1 MSVRNLE
8 SLFKPRSIALIGASD
23 KPASVGG
30 VLTRNLMAAG
40 FAGPIMLVTPA
51 HASIAGTATFR
62 DVDNLPQAPELAV
75 IATPPAT
82 VPGLVAALGRRG
94 TKAAVVITAG
104 FGEGGDAAGANLRQ
118 AMLDAA
124 KPYLL
129 RVVGP
134 NCLGII
140 ASERHLNATFAHIEA
155 PRGDLAFVAQ
165 SGAIITAMLDWAAA
179 RGIGFSHVVSLGDMA
194 DVDFGDMLDYLA
206 GDTETRAILLYIEG
220 VTAPRKFMSAARVAA
235 RTKPVIVVKA
245 GRRSEGARAARSH
258 TGALAGA
265 DAVYDAAFRRAGML
279 RVYELDELFDAA
291 ETLALCDPVSGD
303 RLAVL
308 SNGGGLAVMATDS
321 LIEAGGKLAELKPE
335 TIAALD
341 RVLPHTWSHGNPIDI
356 IGDASPQ
363 RYRDAVAIARRDSNA
378 DALLVLN
385 APTAL
390 ASPVEAARVLAEAG
404 QTKPRTLLTSWVG
417 ESTADDARRVFA
429 AARIPTYATP
439 SEAVR
444 GFMHL
449 VRYRRNQEL
458 LRQVPA
464 ATSDTFTPERER
476 VRKLIDLALTQQRK
490 WLSAAESKEVLQDYG
505 IPVAVTRTAKTPDEV
520 GAIARALG
528 TACAVKILSP
538 DITHKSDV
546 GGVALDLQTP
556 AAASAEAGLMLAR
569 IRQTLPHAHIDGFT
583 VEPMVTRRDAYELIL
598 GMTDDAQFGPVILFG
613 HGGTAA
619 EIIDDKALALAPLNF
634 ALARALMTRTRIYRL
649 LQGYRNQPAA
659 ALDAIAATLVKL
671 SQLIVDFAEVAEL
684 DINPLL
690 ADAHGVIALDARIG
704 VKTASGD
711 PTARLAIRPYP
722 SALVER
728 VVLPGGHAYQ
738 LRPIRPEDA
747 ASIVALFRH
756 LEPEDIRMRF
766 FAPLTELSPVLLAR
780 LTQLDYDREMALLL
794 CDDADEGATP
804 EIVSVVRLAAGPDN
818 EQAEFAVVVRSDR
831 KGHGLGHFMMTRLI
845 AYARG
850 RGIRSLRGDVLRENR
865 LMLDLCRDLGF
876 ELTPL
881 AEDAEIVRATLELAA
896 TLVPAPA

>member
-51 HASIAGTATFR
+51 HASIAGIATFR

-82 VPGLVAALGRRG
+82 VPGLIAALGRRG

-179 RGIGFSHVVSLGDMA
+179 RGIGFSNVVSLGDMA

-476 VRKLIDLALTQQRK
+476 VRKLIDRALTEQRK

-569 IRQTLPHAHIDGFT
+569 IRRTLPHARIDGFT

-634 ALARALMTRTRIYRL
+634 ALAQALMTRTRIYRL

-704 VKTASGD
+704 VKAASGD

-804 EIVSVVRLAAGPDN
+804 EIVSVVRLAADPDN
-818 EQAEFAVVVRSDR
+818 EHAEFAVVVRSDR
-831 KGHGLGHFMMTRLI
+831 KGHGLGYFMMTRLI

-865 LMLDLCRDLGF
+865 MMLDLCRDLGF

-881 AEDAEIVRATLELAA
+881 AEDAEIVRVTLELAA

>member
-671 SQLIVDFAEVAEL
+671 SQLVVDFAEVAEL

-704 VKTASGD
+704 VKAASGD

-728 VVLPGGHAYQ
+728 VVLPGGHTYQ

-804 EIVSVVRLAAGPDN
+804 EIVSVVRLAADPDN
-818 EQAEFAVVVRSDR
+818 EHAEFAVVVRSDR